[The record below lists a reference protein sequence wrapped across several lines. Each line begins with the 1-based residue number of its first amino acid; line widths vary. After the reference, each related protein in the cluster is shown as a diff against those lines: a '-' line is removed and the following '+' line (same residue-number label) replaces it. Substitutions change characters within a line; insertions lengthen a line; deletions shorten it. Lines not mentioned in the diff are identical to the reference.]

1 MAKSIIVGANPQGR
15 AFARALASV
24 DARGRSS
31 RPLRWIRRQP
41 TSAHQLIGFI
51 DDREPPRI
59 DRMLEAPMLGRLDEL
74 GDIVRREAVDEVF
87 LSLPVSSS
95 PRIANALAQLRDS
108 TASVHFLPQWPEH
121 SALQVRIHEIAGTRL
136 LTLCGSP
143 FTGTRATLKRFADI
157 MLALVAIL
165 LTGPLMLMIALC
177 IRLTMPGGPVLFRQR
192 RHGLNGR
199 TIEVWKFR
207 TMRVIE
213 DGPTVT
219 QATRNDPRITRLGA
233 FLRRTSLDELPQ
245 FFNVLQGRMS
255 VIGPRPH
262 ALAHNEFYRDRIDG
276 YMLRHKALPGITGL
290 AQISGARGET
300 DTLDKMER
308 RVAYDLQYLR
318 EWSPALDARILW
330 RTVVQTVKGDD
341 RAY

>member
-1 MAKSIIVGANPQGR
+1 MANSIIVGANPQGR
-15 AFARALASV
+15 AFARALMRPTVRQSGW
-24 DARGRSS
+24 RGRLPGRSQI
-31 RPLRWIRRQP
+31 RPHHLV
-41 TSAHQLIGFI
+41 GFV

-59 DRMLEAPMLGRLDEL
+59 EETLEAPLLGRLEAL
-74 GDIVRREAVDEVF
+74 GEIVRRESIDEVF
-87 LSLPVSSS
+87 LALPVSSA
-95 PRIANALAQLRDS
+95 PRISEALSQLRDS

-121 SALQVRIHEIAGTRL
+121 SELQVRINHIAGTRM
-136 LTLCGSP
+136 LTVCGSP
-143 FTGTRATLKRFADI
+143 FTGPRAALKRAADI
-157 MLALVAIL
+157 ALALTAIL
-165 LTGPLMLMIALC
+165 LTGPLMLMIAAA

-207 TMRVIE
+207 TMRVTE
-213 DGPTVT
+213 DGDTVK
-219 QATRNDPRITRLGA
+219 QATRSDPRITPLGA

-290 AQISGARGET
+290 AQVSGARGET

-330 RTVVQTVKGDD
+330 RTVAQAVKGDD